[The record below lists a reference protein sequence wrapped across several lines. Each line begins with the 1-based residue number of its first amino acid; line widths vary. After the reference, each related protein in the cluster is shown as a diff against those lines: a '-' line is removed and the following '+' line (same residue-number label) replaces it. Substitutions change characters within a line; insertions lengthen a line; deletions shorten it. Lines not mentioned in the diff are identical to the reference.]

1 MSPERIIVYKS
12 PYINLFLIH
21 KTTGWFPL
29 FIAVVLVSLGSKKG
43 ARTSVPFLVYNL
55 WIICEYR
62 NWYFFYGAI
71 Q

>member
-1 MSPERIIVYKS
+1 MSPDRKIVLKS
-12 PYINLFLIH
+12 DYLNLSLIH

-29 FIAVVLVSLGSKKG
+29 IIAVVLVRLGSKKG
-43 ARTSVPFLVYNL
+43 AQMSVPFLVYNH

-62 NWYFFYGAI
+62 NWHFFNGAI